1 MEDEGHKLPPRKTL
15 WMYFREGLERAHA
28 NRPVSFYLLLAI
40 PVALILGAQV
50 LRSSDTPA
58 RFAFYLGLLFLF
70 LLAVLVCAVA
80 DFFDIARRHLS
91 DSRKVFRTT
100 LGESEFVSRL
110 GQSVDAERDRHGEG

>member
-1 MEDEGHKLPPRKTL
+1 
-15 WMYFREGLERAHA
+15 MYFREGLRRANA

-50 LRSSDTPA
+50 LRSSETPT

-70 LLAVLVCAVA
+70 LLAILVCAVA
-80 DFFDIARRHLS
+80 DFFDIARRHLL

-100 LGESEFVSRL
+100 LGESEFLSRL
-110 GQSVDAERDRHGEG
+110 GERIDAERDRHGGG